1 MDSFVSSNKGQ
12 KLDTTCL
19 DIEKPIKIQC
29 ETQLLNGDINISL
42 EPKNL
47 ISQQNTCTENLIG
60 SKLNTFCSSFNK
72 SDQCEFN
79 VLDFISENE
88 NCYVTRKTIT
98 VTYLCSGTNIEKTSN
113 TIVYENVND
122 DTTTTREPQDIT
134 SSIQQTESTYESLS
148 SNRNSIDHMYESTK
162 RVSKVTDLSQYV
174 SITNPAEYDIHNYE
188 STEPEL
194 TQYQSLT
201 SPSESDIH
209 TYDSTNLDL
218 SQYQSLANPSDS
230 DIHNYASTI
239 SLQ

>member
-1 MDSFVSSNKGQ
+1 MVVVVIAVLVFIVVVFYRRRKKAIHSHPSEIQKKNQIDTDKIYFSNSN
-12 KLDTTCL
+12 
-19 DIEKPIKIQC
+19 IK
-29 ETQLLNGDINISL
+29 
-42 EPKNL
+42 
-47 ISQQNTCTENLIG
+47 
-60 SKLNTFCSSFNK
+60 
-72 SDQCEFN
+72 
-79 VLDFISENE
+79 
-88 NCYVTRKTIT
+88 
-98 VTYLCSGTNIEKTSN
+98 KTSN

-134 SSIQQTESTYESLS
+134 SSIQQTGSTYESLS
-148 SNRNSIDHMYESTK
+148 FNRISIDHMYESTK

-209 TYDSTNLDL
+209 TYDSTDPDL

-230 DIHNYASTI
+230 DIHTYASTT
-239 SLQ
+239 SMQ